1 MVLPLLTSNKG
12 LEAGLAGEARPR
24 QTPSPAWPRPPK
36 AWAST
41 RTATALAACAVDR
54 PGRPRARRRPAQQ
67 LRRRCLVLMVN
78 GIVSSEVKIAN
89 NLGRAAE

>member
-24 QTPSPAWPRPPK
+24 QKPSLAWPK

-89 NLGRAAE
+89 TVGRAAE